1 MSGCGAAVVLWSD
14 GGRPVAAALNG
25 ESWGFPEVMDRA
37 IGAAS
42 GRGPGLTVDGPSCR
56 PLLRLTGFRAHQARH
71 VLATVR
77 LPAAG
82 GDRGILAILGGDDD
96 PRPDAESMRSLGPL
110 AAAAGGIADRLLAAG
125 PAAASASGP
134 TNGTVERDAS
144 AERRRIARE
153 LHDGLIQSLYGTGLL
168 IRAHVNRTDIPIRG
182 RDTMRTW
189 VERIDR
195 VIDEARD
202 YVDQLEES
210 RDAVAE
216 LGSGLDAIAE
226 EAVATGLDVSTEVT
240 ATEHVRPSAD
250 VRREVLQVAHEA
262 VSNVIRHAAAGKVG
276 LRVEMDPATD
286 LIQLTVEDD
295 GIGFDPAGGLPTGHG
310 LRNMMSRAIALGGDL
325 DVVSRPGA
333 GTRVRLRVRLGGRAR
348 PPGASEP

>member
-1 MSGCGAAVVLWSD
+1 LWSD
-14 GGRPVAAALNG
+14 GGRPVAAAMNG
-25 ESWGFPEVMDRA
+25 ERWGFPEVMDRA
-37 IGAAS
+37 IEAAS
-42 GRGPGLTVDGPSCR
+42 GHGSDGIKMTVDRPSRR
-56 PLLRLTGFRAHQARH
+56 PLFALTGFRTHRARH
-71 VLATVR
+71 VLATIR

-96 PRPDAESMRSLGPL
+96 PPPDTESLCLLGPL
-110 AAAAGGIADRLLAAG
+110 AAAAGGLADRLSVSG
-125 PAAASASGP
+125 PWAASTSRPA
-134 TNGTVERDAS
+134 NGIVERDAS

-168 IRAHVNRTDIPIRG
+168 IRAHVNRTDIPIRA

-250 VRREVLQVAHEA
+250 VRRELLQVAHEA
-262 VSNVIRHAAAGKVG
+262 VSNVIRHAAARKVG

-286 LIQLTVEDD
+286 LVQLTVEDD
-295 GIGFDPAGGLPTGHG
+295 GNGFDPAGGLPTGHG

-333 GTRVRLRVRLGGRAR
+333 GTRVRLRVRLGSRSR
-348 PPGASEP
+348 PPGVIQA